1 MRSDEAR
8 TKTRRPQRRSENHPC
23 RDTGK
28 DGAYQRAGRRRT
40 SDGLKLGIG
49 PLAELVDRSGIRGD
63 GFQEPSFEAS
73 DPDLGLARTRPTAIV
88 TDGLPRTLKCHHG
101 GRDNE
106 YRQATCRQPPL
117 PRTHQPRTVL
127 PRRRVPRLNLGQL
140 NQARVWNSP
149 KGSSALRRVTAP
161 DSAHAVIPAWTHR
174 RSAPPNAAPTR

>member
-127 PRRRVPRLNLGQL
+127 PPSPRAAVELGATESSTGVEL
-140 NQARVWNSP
+140 TEGVKCNEESGGARFCSRGDPGMDPSP
-149 KGSSALRRVTAP
+149 
-161 DSAHAVIPAWTHR
+161 
-174 RSAPPNAAPTR
+174 